1 VADKFKVAQPWLTL
15 LARLILG
22 AVLLVAGALKVPN
35 LPKSAMAV
43 RAYEMLPI
51 PIANFLGYTLPWIE
65 IGLGLLLIVGVTVKI
80 SGALGALTMLA
91 FIIAI
96 AQAWARGLSIDC
108 GCFGGGGTIDPEDT
122 KYLSE
127 IIRDIGLMGLG
138 IFLYLYPISN
148 RASSNFAIPAAVSE
162 ADGYGIVLN
171 PTATPTIDIWVDYQ
185 CPACRTFEVLN
196 GGYINE
202 IIAQKKAK
210 VVFHPLTFIGAES
223 IIAANAAACAAD
235 ENKFVDMNLALFQNQ
250 GGSENS
256 GRWQGDAMLAIGESI
271 GIKSDTFKECV
282 REGNYVKW
290 TRNVTDASASK
301 NVNSTPTIRINGKDL
316 DRNTEY
322 GDPVK
327 FKAALA
333 AGGVK

>member
-1 VADKFKVAQPWLTL
+1 MADKFKLAQPWLTL

-80 SGALGALTMLA
+80 SGALGGLTMLA

-138 IFLYLYPISN
+138 IFLYLYPKG
-148 RASSNFAIPAAVSE
+148 RFAIE
-162 ADGYGIVLN
+162 
-171 PTATPTIDIWVDYQ
+171 
-185 CPACRTFEVLN
+185 
-196 GGYINE
+196 
-202 IIAQKKAK
+202 K
-210 VVFHPLTFIGAES
+210 
-223 IIAANAAACAAD
+223 
-235 ENKFVDMNLALFQNQ
+235 
-250 GGSENS
+250 
-256 GRWQGDAMLAIGESI
+256 
-271 GIKSDTFKECV
+271 
-282 REGNYVKW
+282 
-290 TRNVTDASASK
+290 
-301 NVNSTPTIRINGKDL
+301 
-316 DRNTEY
+316 
-322 GDPVK
+322 
-327 FKAALA
+327 
-333 AGGVK
+333 

>member
-1 VADKFKVAQPWLTL
+1 MADKFRVAQPWLTL

-96 AQAWARGLSIDC
+96 SQAWARGLSIDC

-127 IIRDIGLMGLG
+127 IIRDIGLMALG
-138 IFLYLYPISN
+138 IFLYLYPKG
-148 RASSNFAIPAAVSE
+148 RFAIE
-162 ADGYGIVLN
+162 
-171 PTATPTIDIWVDYQ
+171 
-185 CPACRTFEVLN
+185 
-196 GGYINE
+196 
-202 IIAQKKAK
+202 K
-210 VVFHPLTFIGAES
+210 
-223 IIAANAAACAAD
+223 
-235 ENKFVDMNLALFQNQ
+235 
-250 GGSENS
+250 
-256 GRWQGDAMLAIGESI
+256 
-271 GIKSDTFKECV
+271 
-282 REGNYVKW
+282 
-290 TRNVTDASASK
+290 
-301 NVNSTPTIRINGKDL
+301 
-316 DRNTEY
+316 
-322 GDPVK
+322 
-327 FKAALA
+327 
-333 AGGVK
+333 

>member
-1 VADKFKVAQPWLTL
+1 MADKFKLAQPWLTL

-22 AVLLVAGALKVPN
+22 VVLLVAGALKVPN

-80 SGALGALTMLA
+80 SGALGGLTMLA

-138 IFLYLYPISN
+138 IFLYLYPKG
-148 RASSNFAIPAAVSE
+148 RFAIE
-162 ADGYGIVLN
+162 
-171 PTATPTIDIWVDYQ
+171 
-185 CPACRTFEVLN
+185 
-196 GGYINE
+196 
-202 IIAQKKAK
+202 K
-210 VVFHPLTFIGAES
+210 
-223 IIAANAAACAAD
+223 
-235 ENKFVDMNLALFQNQ
+235 
-250 GGSENS
+250 
-256 GRWQGDAMLAIGESI
+256 
-271 GIKSDTFKECV
+271 
-282 REGNYVKW
+282 
-290 TRNVTDASASK
+290 
-301 NVNSTPTIRINGKDL
+301 
-316 DRNTEY
+316 
-322 GDPVK
+322 
-327 FKAALA
+327 
-333 AGGVK
+333 